1 MKILITGAGG
11 FLGAATA
18 RAALAA
24 GDEVVCLARG
34 APPPRLQELRGKVKP
49 LRIDMADEAAV
60 RTALAAERPDA
71 VVHSAWAGLTAG
83 ARAGRDQID
92 GNLLATCRLA
102 AAAADAGVAKF
113 VGIGSQAEYGRLERR
128 VVESDLPQP
137 NSMYGAAKLAAFHLA
152 GETARAAGMRFA
164 WLRLFA
170 AYGPGDNPDWLIP
183 SLIRRML
190 AGERPQTTLG
200 TQKWDYLYIDDA
212 AEGVL
217 AAVHGDAAGA
227 FNLSSDDPV
236 PVRTVVETIRDLAAP
251 GLELAFGEIPFGPN
265 QIMLMH
271 GANGRLREATGW
283 QPRTALRD
291 GLARTVEAA
300 R

>member
-1 MKILITGAGG
+1 M
-11 FLGAATA
+11 
-18 RAALAA
+18 
-24 GDEVVCLARG
+24 
-34 APPPRLQELRGKVKP
+34 
-49 LRIDMADEAAV
+49 
-60 RTALAAERPDA
+60 
-71 VVHSAWAGLTAG
+71 W
-83 ARAGRDQID
+83 
-92 GNLLATCRLA
+92 
-102 AAAADAGVAKF
+102 
-113 VGIGSQAEYGRLERR
+113 
-128 VVESDLPQP
+128 
-137 NSMYGAAKLAAFHLA
+137 
-152 GETARAAGMRFA
+152 
-164 WLRLFA
+164 
-170 AYGPGDNPDWLIP
+170 
-183 SLIRRML
+183 